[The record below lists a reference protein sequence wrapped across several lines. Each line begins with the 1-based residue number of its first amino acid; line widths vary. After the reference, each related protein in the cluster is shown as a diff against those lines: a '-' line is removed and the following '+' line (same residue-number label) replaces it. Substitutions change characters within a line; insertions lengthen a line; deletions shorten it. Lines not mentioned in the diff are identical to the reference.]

1 MNRAWIPA
9 GALAGVSVAGL
20 LALGPLTDSMS
31 PKVSFEPAV
40 ATVAD
45 TNSSAQLPVS
55 VRLNQGI
62 RGVVVTKSAGG
73 RLTAPVNGDSGLVGY
88 RKNSARS
95 STATAGASTRTRVTV
110 RTVTPAKKVVKKAPK
125 RQGAIGGS
133 SETNSSSGLANGAGS
148 GQQGAGEQAS
158 TLPGDGN

>member
-20 LALGPLTDSMS
+20 LALGPLTDSMGT
-31 PKVSFEPAV
+31 KVSFEPSV

-73 RLTAPVNGDSGLVGY
+73 RRTTPVNSDAGLVGY

-95 STATAGASTRTRVTV
+95 STTTAGASTRTRVTV
-110 RTVTPAKKVVKKAPK
+110 HAAAPPKKVVKKVPK
-125 RQGAIGGS
+125 RQQSIGGA
-133 SETNSSSGLANGAGS
+133 SETNSSSGLATGAGS